1 MRAVDNVSFSIARGE
16 TLGLVGE
23 SGCGKTSVAR
33 ALLLLE
39 RPTAGQITF
48 LGKQLTTLRAKEL
61 RAMRRHMQLIYQD
74 PHSSLDPRLRVRDVI
89 GEPLAIHGVGNRQ
102 KRERRVADLAEVVG
116 LQRSDL
122 DHFPHEFSGGQ
133 RQRIGIARALALRP
147 ALIVCDEPT
156 SALDVS
162 IRAQILNLLTELQA
176 ELQLTYLFI
185 AHDLAVI
192 DHVSDNVAV
201 MYLGRIVEIAEPS
214 QLRAAPGH
222 PYTVALLSAMPA
234 ADPDQAHRARR
245 IVLQGDLPSPLNPP
259 QGCVFHT
266 RCWLYRRLHEPEK
279 CRSVSP
285 PLAVCG
291 SRHQVACHFTEE
303 VTTEATPSS

>member
-1 MRAVDNVSFSIARGE
+1 MPSTPAEATLVDVKGLTVDYGARRGLLSRRGRSVRAVDNVSFSIRRGE

-39 RPTAGQITF
+39 RPTAGQISF
-48 LGKQLTTLRAKEL
+48 LGKDLMTLSATEL
-61 RAMRRHMQLIYQD
+61 RAMRRQMQLIYQD
-74 PHSSLDPRLRVRDVI
+74 PNSSLDPRLRVRDII
-89 GEPLAIHGVGNRQ
+89 GEPLAIHRIGNRQ
-102 KRERRVADLAEVVG
+102 ERNRRIGELAKVVG
-116 LQRSDL
+116 LQHSDL
-122 DHFPHEFSGGQ
+122 EHFPHEFSGGQ

-147 ALIVCDEPT
+147 ALVVCDEPT

-201 MYLGRIVEIAEPS
+201 MYLGHIVEVATPA

-222 PYTVALLSAMPA
+222 PYTVALLSAMP
-234 ADPDQAHRARR
+234 
-245 IVLQGDLPSPLNPP
+245 
-259 QGCVFHT
+259 
-266 RCWLYRRLHEPEK
+266 
-279 CRSVSP
+279 
-285 PLAVCG
+285 
-291 SRHQVACHFTEE
+291 VA
-303 VTTEATPSS
+303 